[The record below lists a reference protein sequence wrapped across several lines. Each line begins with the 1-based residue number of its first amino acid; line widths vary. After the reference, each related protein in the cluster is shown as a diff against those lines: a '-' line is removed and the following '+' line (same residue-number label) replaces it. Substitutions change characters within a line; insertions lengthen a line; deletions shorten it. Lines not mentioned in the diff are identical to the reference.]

1 MEEDVERVSWVP
13 QLSLSHHYIV
23 AGPSFTGKST
33 LIFRILEN
41 FDKFFLDSDRLSK
54 ISVYYVER
62 QPIYG
67 AFTQAM
73 QERHPECSLSFRPVS
88 EFPSSLRQKSGKNGG
103 LELCLFDD
111 ATHIFS
117 EGKLGSEMARLTSVA
132 RHQGLCL
139 IYLTHKLYYGNVSAR
154 LILCNCSY
162 ILLIASHRLAL
173 EVRTLATQLGFG
185 RHLTDAFSYV
195 CTTDEGEGKASH
207 LLIDLCAGTP
217 EKFRLR
223 ARLFDPPMGGTATV
237 LT

>member
-1 MEEDVERVSWVP
+1 MERVSWVP

-23 AGPSFTGKST
+23 AAPSFTGKSST
-33 LIFRILEN
+33 IFEILEN
-41 FDKFFLDSDRLSK
+41 YDKFFIDYEKLTK

-62 QPIYG
+62 QPIYETF
-67 AFTQAM
+67 ALSM
-73 QERHPECSLSFRPVS
+73 QERHPQCIVTFNHYS
-88 EFPSSLRQKSGKNGG
+88 EASSKIKRNSDANGG

-117 EGKLGSEMARLTSVA
+117 DRKLGAEMASLTSVA
-132 RHQGLCL
+132 RHQGICL
-139 IYLTHKLYYGNVSAR
+139 VYLTHKVYYSNVSAR

-162 ILLIASHRLAL
+162 ILLLASHRLML

-185 RHLTDAFSYV
+185 RRLTEAFAHI
-195 CTTDEGEGKASH
+195 CEIDGEGGKSPH

-223 ARLFDPPMGGTATV
+223 TRLLEAPLGVIATV